1 MSRTPRSC
9 SKESGPHGLAAAALV
24 ALLIPFGGP
33 FAASPVLVTAP
44 GGISVTTDEVRAEA
58 AQRLPADVRGQA
70 MADPRNVV
78 TLANDIAIRRVLVAQ
93 AVEAG
98 LDKDPEVVLRLQ
110 VAREKALSEARLA
123 QLDSQKPDRAALEKV
138 ALAEYRAQPE
148 RFTTP
153 EQVRVRHILIDARSC
168 EAEKR
173 IAQLLEQARAP
184 GADFAALAQEFSQD
198 PGSAKRGG
206 DLGLFERGRMAPEF
220 DKAAFSL
227 TQPGEISGVV
237 RTQFGFHIIR
247 LEERRPAS
255 REPFE
260 KVRDP
265 LIREIDQR
273 ETRSRRARVTEPIS
287 AGLQVNAEAVE
298 AFAKQAR

>member
-1 MSRTPRSC
+1 MSRTSRSC
-9 SKESGPHGLAAAALV
+9 SLKSGLHGLAAAVLV
-24 ALLIPFGGP
+24 ALVPIGGP
-33 FAASPVLVTAP
+33 LAASPVVVTAP
-44 GGISVTTDEVRAEA
+44 GGISVTADEVQAEA

-78 TLANDIAIRRVLVAQ
+78 TLANDIAIRRVLAAQ

-98 LDKDPEVVLRLQ
+98 LDKDPEVALRLQ
-110 VAREKALSEARLA
+110 MAREKALSEARLA
-123 QLDSQKPDRAALEKV
+123 QLDGQKPDRAALEKV
-138 ALAEYRAQPE
+138 ALAEYRANAE
-148 RFTTP
+148 KFVTP

-168 EAEKR
+168 EAEKQ

-184 GADFAALAQEFSQD
+184 GADFVALAQQHSQD
-198 PGSAKRGG
+198 PGSARRGG
-206 DLGLFERGRMAPEF
+206 DLGFFERGKMAPEF

-227 TQPGEISGVV
+227 TRPGEVSDVV
-237 RTQFGFHIIR
+237 RTQFGYHIIR

-265 LIREIDQR
+265 LIRDIDQR
-273 ETRSRRARVTEPIS
+273 EARSRRARVTEPIS
-287 AGLQVNAEAVE
+287 AGLQVNMEAVE
-298 AFAKQAR
+298 ALAKQAR

>member
-9 SKESGPHGLAAAALV
+9 SLKSGLHGLAAAVLV
-24 ALLIPFGGP
+24 ALVPIGGP
-33 FAASPVLVTAP
+33 LAASPVVVTAP
-44 GGISVTTDEVRAEA
+44 GGISVTADEVQAEA

-78 TLANDIAIRRVLVAQ
+78 TLANDIAIRRVLAAQ

-98 LDKDPEVVLRLQ
+98 LDKDPEVALRLQ
-110 VAREKALSEARLA
+110 MAREKALSEARLA
-123 QLDSQKPDRAALEKV
+123 QLDGQKPDRAALEKV

-148 RFTTP
+148 RFTAP

-173 IAQLLEQARAP
+173 IAQLLEQVRAP

-206 DLGLFERGRMAPEF
+206 DLCLFERGRMAPEF

-227 TQPGEISGVV
+227 TKPGEVSDVV
-237 RTQFGFHIIR
+237 RTQFGYHIIR

-260 KVRDP
+260 KIRDP
-265 LIREIDQR
+265 LIRDIDQR
-273 ETRSRRARVTEPIS
+273 EARSRRARVTEPIS
-287 AGLQVNAEAVE
+287 AGLQVNMEAVE
-298 AFAKQAR
+298 ALAKQAR